1 MQIGLAENR
10 VFGISQEHRNCEYL
24 LVARLDTVLHNKI
37 AAEQQYFSLQ
47 YPARDQHKIKPQLE
61 VASFTAREEM
71 EPTIIR
77 WMHRIISVQNSF
89 ALTLNNYSGFP
100 PNTVYLRIPELGPF
114 QQLTQAL
121 KPLDGYMESCGC
133 NAIKLNNKPHIA
145 IAKKLTEA
153 NYLQA
158 MLDFSQRSFHEKFAV
173 EELIL
178 LRRKHAFD
186 SSVQV
191 NKFSL
196 QPFAIKG

>member
-1 MQIGLAENR
+1 MQIGLVENR
-10 VFGISQEHRNCEYL
+10 VFGLSQEHRNCEYL
-24 LVARLDTVLHNKI
+24 LVARLNTVLHNKI
-37 AAEQQYFSLQ
+37 LEEQQYFSLQ
-47 YPARDQHKIKPQLE
+47 HPSCNQKKIKPQLE

-77 WMHRIISVQNSF
+77 WMHRMISVQSSF
-89 ALTLNNYSGFP
+89 VLTLNNYSGFP
-100 PNTVYLRIPELGPF
+100 PSTVYLRIPELSAF

-121 KPLDGYMESCGC
+121 KPLNGYMESCGC
-133 NAIKLNNKPHIA
+133 NAIKLSHKPHIA

-158 MLDFSQRSFHEKFAV
+158 MLDFSQRNFHETFVV

-196 QPFAIKG
+196 QPFDIKG